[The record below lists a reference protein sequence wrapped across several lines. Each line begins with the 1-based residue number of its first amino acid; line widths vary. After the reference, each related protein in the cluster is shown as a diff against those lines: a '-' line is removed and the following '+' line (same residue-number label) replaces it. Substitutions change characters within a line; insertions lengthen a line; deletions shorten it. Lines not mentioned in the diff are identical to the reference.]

1 MRTTSFIQ
9 AISFRD
15 ALSLRNIIVS
25 RAVMS
30 TVINEVNNEL
40 VNENAIISEITSSY
54 HNLQYDTLYAL
65 MFVGSIYLQYQ
76 YFIYFD
82 KKLKGTEMFSN
93 IQEKTKTILFIFML
107 VFTKNIQNAI

>member
-1 MRTTSFIQ
+1 
-9 AISFRD
+9 
-15 ALSLRNIIVS
+15 
-25 RAVMS
+25 MS

>member
-1 MRTTSFIQ
+1 MRGTSLLQ
-9 AISFRD
+9 SISFRD
-15 ALSLRNIIVS
+15 GISIRNIIGS

-30 TVINEVNNEL
+30 TVINQVNNEL
-40 VNENAIISEITSSY
+40 VNENTIISEITSSY
-54 HNLQYDTLYAL
+54 HNLQYDALYAL
-65 MFVGSIYLQYQ
+65 MFICSLYIQYQ

>member
-1 MRTTSFIQ
+1 MKGTSFIQ

-15 ALSLRNIIVS
+15 GLSLRNIIGS
-25 RAVMS
+25 KAVMS
-30 TVINEVNNEL
+30 TVLNEMNNEL

-54 HNLQYDTLYAL
+54 HNLQYEALYAF
-65 MFVGSIYLQYQ
+65 MFMGSLYLQYQ

-82 KKLKGTEMFSN
+82 KKLEGTEMFSS
-93 IQEKTKTILFIFML
+93 IQEKTRTVLFIFML

>member
-1 MRTTSFIQ
+1 MRATNLITSL
-9 AISFRD
+9 SFRD
-15 ALSLRNIIVS
+15 GLSIRNIIGS

-40 VNENAIISEITSSY
+40 VNENTIISEITSSY
-54 HNLQYDTLYAL
+54 HNLQNDALYAV
-65 MFVGSIYLQYQ
+65 MFIGSLYLQYQ

-82 KKLKGTEMFSN
+82 KKLKGTKMFSTV
-93 IQEKTKTILFIFML
+93 QERTKTILFIFML